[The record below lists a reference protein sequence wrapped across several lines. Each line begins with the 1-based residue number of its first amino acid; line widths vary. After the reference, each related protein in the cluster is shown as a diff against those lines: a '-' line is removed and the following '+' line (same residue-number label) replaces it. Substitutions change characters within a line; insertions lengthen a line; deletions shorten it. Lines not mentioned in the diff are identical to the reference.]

1 MSKSQLSMKKMLE
14 VGAHFGHRVSR
25 WNPKMKPFIFG
36 ERNGIYILNLQETHY
51 LFAKAFELVEKI
63 VSKGDSVLFVGTKAA
78 AAETLKE
85 QADRAGQPYVTN
97 RWLGGTLT
105 NWATIRQSVE
115 RMRKLEK
122 LLGDQVALRAYTK
135 KEQLDMERSLAK
147 LERNLSGIRDLKR
160 RPGAVFVIDIN
171 REAIAVREARR
182 LNIPVIALVDTNCD
196 PDVVDFPI
204 PANDDAIRCIE
215 LFAATLADACIDG
228 RARFKEEQARRPK
241 KEAAAAKDNRRD
253 EGGPEVAVIHSSGK
267 KEAAAET
274 EKETEA

>member
-36 ERNGIYILNLQETHY
+36 ARNGIYILNLQETHFR
-51 LFAKAFELVEKI
+51 FAKAYELVAKLA
-63 VSKGDSVLFVGTKAA
+63 SKGETLLFVGTKTA
-78 AAETLKE
+78 AAETLRE
-85 QADRAGQPYVTN
+85 QAERVGQPYVTE

-105 NWATIRQSVE
+105 NWATIRQSVD
-115 RMRKLEK
+115 RMKKLEK
-122 LLGDQVALRAYTK
+122 LLGDEVAKSSYTK
-135 KEQLDMERSLAK
+135 KEQLDMERSMAK
-147 LERNLSGIRDLKR
+147 LERNLSGIRDMKR

-196 PDVVDFPI
+196 PDQVDYPI

-215 LFAATLADACIDG
+215 LFASTLADACVDG
-228 RARFKEEQARRPK
+228 AARFKEEQARRPK
-241 KEAAAAKDNRRD
+241 KEAAAKDKRRE
-253 EGGPEVAVIHSSGK
+253 EGGPEVAVIHSAK
-267 KEAAAET
+267 KDA
-274 EKETEA
+274 KETEAE